1 MSRDVPEH
9 IGELSRYA
17 LQQAI
22 DRVDRELAGAPQEL
36 RDAVSVIRL
45 VTDVPRR
52 APWYG
57 AIIDSEDS
65 SVSVGVM
72 MRNAFEAV
80 GDSIDA
86 PTDRGLETHADH
98 WFTKLYLSR
107 WRRGRREYRDY
118 LEHLTDPA
126 RFERECA
133 ERRLSA
139 EQAAAIHRSAVDWLA
154 TEAPQRP

>member
-22 DRVDRELAGAPQEL
+22 DRVDRELRDAPQEV

-45 VTDVPRR
+45 VVSIPRR
-52 APWYG
+52 VPWYG
-57 AIIDSEDS
+57 ATIDTEDS
-65 SVSVGVM
+65 SITVGVV

-86 PTDRGLETHADH
+86 PTDRGPETRADH
-98 WFTKLYLSR
+98 WFTQMYLPRWRQGKRDYGDYLS
-107 WRRGRREYRDY
+107 
-118 LEHLTDPA
+118 HLTDPA

-139 EQAAAIHRSAVDWLA
+139 EQAAAIRRSAMDWLA
-154 TEAPQRP
+154 REAPGHP